1 MNEISPILNIL
12 NDHLNKNK
20 IPLIITQQYDKDYY
34 NFFNNQKLCSKEAVS
49 ESDENTYNLKFI
61 NIINNDVVS
70 QMILERTSNIC
81 LYINLRCT
89 NENYTGVSLGIF
101 MGFCAVYIAERL
113 KLQYVTS
120 QGMLLTSYNK
130 KLNSKN
136 LFDKDYKRNG
146 NDEIVLSQFILIKKL
161 GFKNNYK
168 LNKNG
173 KVNIN
178 KQMNLGKKCQVSA
191 ETYLNLHNKNS
202 LTIYED
208 YKQNFIFNPRNTM
221 IKYLNKIKNINK
233 YNNSMSGQV
242 SSIKKQNL
250 DNKKNNSPNNKIENS
265 INNKPPAAGYNH
277 PAQIWNSSYEQFLG
291 GIKVLKK
298 NKKIRKHQGIYQI
311 GPKAGKLK
319 PGYKYSGE
327 KTKTGLKI
335 IIKI

>member
-89 NENYTGVSLGIF
+89 NDNYTGVSFGIF

-146 NDEIVLSQFILIKKL
+146 NDEIDGVWWVQ
-161 GFKNNYK
+161 
-168 LNKNG
+168 
-173 KVNIN
+173 VN
-178 KQMNLGKKCQVSA
+178 
-191 ETYLNLHNKNS
+191 
-202 LTIYED
+202 
-208 YKQNFIFNPRNTM
+208 
-221 IKYLNKIKNINK
+221 
-233 YNNSMSGQV
+233 
-242 SSIKKQNL
+242 
-250 DNKKNNSPNNKIENS
+250 
-265 INNKPPAAGYNH
+265 
-277 PAQIWNSSYEQFLG
+277 
-291 GIKVLKK
+291 
-298 NKKIRKHQGIYQI
+298 
-311 GPKAGKLK
+311 
-319 PGYKYSGE
+319 
-327 KTKTGLKI
+327 
-335 IIKI
+335 